1 MAKDIR
7 RYELV
12 EDTSDEEAV
21 TMKAQMRIEE
31 AQRMRRAR
39 VRDRH
44 VGQLQPHASTARP
57 GGQPAP
63 RAALPARSGAGCR
76 LT

>member
-12 EDTSDEEAV
+12 EDTSDEEAG

-39 VRDRH
+39 EEQATQMQVRR
-44 VGQLQPHASTARP
+44 
-57 GGQPAP
+57 
-63 RAALPARSGAGCR
+63 
-76 LT
+76 

>member
-12 EDTSDEEAV
+12 EDTSDEEAG
-21 TMKAQMRIEE
+21 TMKAQMRVEE

-39 VRDRH
+39 EEQSAQVQVRR
-44 VGQLQPHASTARP
+44 
-57 GGQPAP
+57 
-63 RAALPARSGAGCR
+63 
-76 LT
+76 